1 MTKLNDTQGL
11 VRAATVSR
19 RRLLKSAVA
28 FGAVGFAAP
37 LTVTNAFSSSGELNF
52 EGWAGYDDLKKVVF
66 PAFEKATGIKTNFK
80 EVDNQDT
87 MFTDA
92 KLAIQTGAVDVME
105 PTLDRLPGWVSN
117 GLIQPWDASKLALSN
132 YLDGVP
138 GGKPGDAGE
147 VDGKRY
153 FVPSVWGTEAI
164 TFNSKTVDG
173 AYGKVGLS
181 DLFDDKYA
189 GKVTLRAHSSLAAMG
204 RVLDATGKLPMP
216 WIEGYKKEENMKTLW
231 DIALAEAIKHKKNV
245 AQFWGGENEAQAGFK
260 TNGAEIGLTWDSTGY
275 NLRNDGYGFIAPKEG
290 AFAWSQ
296 GYFLLTGAKNSE
308 QAHAF
313 AKWISTPEGAAAWA
327 SAFSANPV
335 GKGGIEKMDPAVA
348 KFYASAYPGDALG
361 KLWWWPAQPA
371 WFIKLRG
378 EYADKWKAA

>member
-1 MTKLNDTQGL
+1 MTKLTSTQEL

-28 FGAVGFAAP
+28 IGAVGFSAP
-37 LTVTNAFSSSGELNF
+37 LTVQNAFSSSGELNF
-52 EGWAGYDDLKKVVF
+52 EGWAGYDDLKKTVF

-87 MFTDA
+87 MFADA
-92 KLAIQTGAVDVME
+92 KLAVQTGAVDVME

-117 GLIQPWDASKLALSN
+117 DLIQPWDVKKLALDN

-147 VDGKRY
+147 IKGQRY
-153 FVPSVWGTEAI
+153 FVPSVWGTEAL
-164 TFNSKTVDG
+164 TFNSKTIKGD
-173 AYGKVGLS
+173 YGSIGLA
-181 DLFDDKYA
+181 DLWDDKMA
-189 GKVTLRAHSSLAAMG
+189 GKICIRAHSSLAAMG
-204 RVLDATGKLPMP
+204 RVLDAAGKLPKP
-216 WIEGYKKEENMKTLW
+216 WLDGYKDEATMKQLW
-231 DIALAEAIKHKKNV
+231 DIALAEAVKHKKNV

-260 TNGAEIGLTWDSTGY
+260 TNGAELGLTWDSTGY

-296 GYFLLTGAKNSE
+296 GYYLLKGAKNAE

-313 AKWISTPEGAAAWA
+313 AKWISTAEGSAAWA

-335 GKGGIEKMDPAVA
+335 GKGGIEKMSPDVA
-348 KFYASAYPGDALG
+348 KFYNAAYPGDALK
-361 KLWWWPAQPA
+361 KLWWWPAQEA